1 MTCVLV
7 KQPMPML
14 NGAILNILVMLKK
27 QFDGFQQINK

>member
-1 MTCVLV
+1 
-7 KQPMPML
+7 MPML